1 MSSVSSMKLSDRLD
15 KQSFDIDI
23 AIIGAGV
30 HALTLTLHLLQ
41 KRQDLREKILV
52 FDPSG
57 DWLT

>member
-1 MSSVSSMKLSDRLD
+1 MSTHSFENLYKGN
-15 KQSFDIDI
+15 FDIDI

-41 KRQDLREKILV
+41 KRQGLREKILI

-57 DWLT
+57 N